1 MNVQTAFTRSKM
13 VGEKY
18 WGFLAKSYLTKTIKS
33 RATNL
38 HIVLQNETSLH
49 NNVLFELKNH
59 F

>member
-1 MNVQTAFTRSKM
+1 MNAETAFTRSKI

-38 HIVLQNETSLH
+38 YIVSQNETSLH
-49 NNVLFELKNH
+49 NNVLFELKNQ